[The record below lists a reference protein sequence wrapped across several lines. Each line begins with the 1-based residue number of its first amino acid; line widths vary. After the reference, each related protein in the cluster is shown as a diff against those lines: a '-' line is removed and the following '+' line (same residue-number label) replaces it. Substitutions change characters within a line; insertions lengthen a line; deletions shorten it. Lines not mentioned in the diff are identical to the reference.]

1 MGYSWHVLV
10 LLYNLGGPVV
20 GQVPTEATP
29 YRGRGAKFVV
39 HFKHQWNEGDAEAHD
54 DLLKH
59 HQGMSQA
66 LETHLPCQG
75 FYNYM
80 DGSLPCAQGDSD
92 KWLEAYFADVPR
104 MKAIK
109 AAADPAS
116 VFWSRL
122 APTAASEPHTQPPGR
137 RLQASLDVTRASGHA
152 VVASSLAAADP
163 SPGTILV

>member
-29 YRGRGAKFVV
+29 YRGRDAKFVV

-92 KWLEAYFADVPR
+92 KWLEAYFADVPP
-104 MKAIK
+104 MKAQ
-109 AAADPAS
+109 
-116 VFWSRL
+116 
-122 APTAASEPHTQPPGR
+122 APDR
-137 RLQASLDVTRASGHA
+137 RLQARLKFVRASDHT
-152 VVASSLAAADP
+152 VDSSTVTDP
-163 SPGTILV
+163 